1 MDAPTIQSWIVD
13 YVADVL
19 ALEPHEVDVDKAFDG
34 FGLDSVTAV
43 GMTGAL
49 EDWLG
54 QRVDPMVI
62 FQYPTIAKLAS
73 ALASQG

>member
-1 MDAPTIQSWIVD
+1 LDQNAIQAWIVD

-19 ALEPHEVDVDKAFDG
+19 ALEPHEVAPDKPFDG

-49 EDWLG
+49 EEWLG
-54 QRVDPMVI
+54 KRVDPMLI
-62 FQYPTIAKLAS
+62 YQHPTISKLAE
-73 ALASQG
+73 ALAEGS

>member
-1 MDAPTIQSWIVD
+1 LDAEAIQTWIVD
-13 YVADVL
+13 YVADIL
-19 ALEPHEVDVDKAFDG
+19 ALDPHEVDVDKAFDG

-54 QRVDPMVI
+54 KRVDPMVVY
-62 FQYPTIAKLAS
+62 QHPTIAKLAA
-73 ALASQG
+73 ALAA